1 MINSMKKMGGEKM
14 PMAPKTEGPKKY
26 VPKIQEVDIK
36 SETSW
41 GGESPERLKGK
52 LGKQLLALKLKSRK
66 MAEGE
71 QDWTSSLN
79 QKSIKSQI
87 ESTREQLKS
96 K

>member
-66 MAEGE
+66 MGE
-71 QDWTSSLN
+71 ETDWQSKMNL
-79 QKSIKSQI
+79 KSVKDQI